1 MVAACS
7 YKTLANAYQ
16 TARLYVP
23 EKLIFLSEI

>member
-1 MVAACS
+1 MVAARS

-23 EKLIFLSEI
+23 EKLIFLSVV